1 MSDENGAGE
10 NRNGVRG
17 FLGGHPLA
25 IFLRLAILSLVVG
38 IVLSS
43 FGVTPRN
50 FFASLDSFA
59 RFLYDLG
66 FGAFEWVLEY
76 SLLGAMLVVP
86 LWLIIR
92 LFRAGGIKRD

>member
-1 MSDENGAGE
+1 MSDENGAGG

-38 IVLSS
+38 IVLSIL
-43 FGVTPRN
+43 GVTPRN
-50 FFASLDSFA
+50 FFASLDAFA

-76 SLLGAMLVVP
+76 VAVGAMLVVP